1 MKIAL
6 IGASGNVGSA
16 ILAELLQ
23 QGHQVTALARNP
35 SKIAAHAGVTVVQ
48 ADVMQPAQV
57 AAAIAG
63 HDAVISAYNPG
74 WGEAQLHDLCIT
86 GYQRI
91 LQGIHSSSVKRV
103 LAVGGAG
110 SLFVA
115 PGVQLV
121 DTPNFPAEYRQPA
134 LAMRAVLKMFE
145 AETSLQWTII
155 SPPIALIAGPRSGA
169 YRLGE
174 DNLLPGEGAAPA
186 SISYADLA
194 LALVDELAAARYLQR
209 RFTAAN

>member
-16 ILAELLQ
+16 ILNELLQ
-23 QGHQVTALARNP
+23 RDYQVTALVRNP
-35 SKIAAHAGVTVVQ
+35 AKIAAQAGVQVL
-48 ADVMQPAQV
+48 ACDVMQPEQL
-57 AAAIAG
+57 AAAIEG

-86 GYQRI
+86 GYERI
-91 LQGIHSSSVKRV
+91 LQGIHKSSVKRV
-103 LAVGGAG
+103 LSVGGAG

-121 DTPNFPAEYRQPA
+121 DTPNFPAEYLQPA
-134 LAMRAVLKMFE
+134 LAMRTVLKMFE
-145 AETSLQWTII
+145 AQTDLQWTVI
-155 SPPIALIAGPRSGA
+155 SPPIALIPGPRSGA
-169 YRLGE
+169 YRLGQDE
-174 DNLLPGEGAAPA
+174 LLPGEGGAPA

-194 LALVDELAAARYLQR
+194 LALVDELAAGRFLQR